1 MGKEGKIVVW
11 QSGPIEQATPFC
23 ELVTSDWESKAKPD
37 SSCHT

>member
-11 QSGPIEQATPFC
+11 QSRPKEQAAPLC
-23 ELVTSDWESKAKPD
+23 EFATTDWESKAEPD